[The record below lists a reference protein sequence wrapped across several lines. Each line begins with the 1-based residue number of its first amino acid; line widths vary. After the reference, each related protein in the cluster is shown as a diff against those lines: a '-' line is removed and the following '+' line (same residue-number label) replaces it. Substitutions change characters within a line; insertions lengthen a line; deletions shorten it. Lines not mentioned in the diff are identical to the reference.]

1 MLSLSERQ
9 IIGSYLSTKHEAS
22 HLAVTCSQGMNQKC
36 KFNPVKDVT
45 ISVLDIVRS
54 KKGTSER
61 THTIYSML
69 YPTLLAFCCWQSLSQ
84 KFWS

>member
-9 IIGSYLSTKHEAS
+9 ITESYLSTKHEVW

-36 KFNPVKDVT
+36 TFNPVKDVT
-45 ISVLDIVRS
+45 ISVLDIVWS

-69 YPTLLAFCCWQSLSQ
+69 YSTLGLTF
-84 KFWS
+84 